1 LLFLLLVAGWAQ
13 QSQTRKEKQ
22 AMWIIK
28 QTATGKYVAKPG
40 SKESFT
46 RNIKRAVKYA
56 TLEAAKANCCG
67 DERCARLES
76 EVE

>member
-1 LLFLLLVAGWAQ
+1 
-13 QSQTRKEKQ
+13 
-22 AMWIIK
+22 MWIIV
-28 QTATGKYVAKPG
+28 QAATGKYVAKPG
-40 SKESFT
+40 SKEAFT

-67 DERCARLES
+67 DERCVRLES